1 MRFFILAALLF
12 IQPLGVRAQ
21 SLASFRFQVDNDW
34 FDFWQR
40 SVDRPDE
47 LYTAGQG
54 FRFVFDAAPKWAR
67 FRRDDCV
74 TAMRAG
80 TATTG
85 CIQTFA
91 GVMQQIFTPIVDSPT
106 PIPGDRPYAGLLQGE
121 FGSQLARPQRLDRLT
136 LVVGITGKNSG
147 GEAAQKAFHRWAD
160 LRRPMGWPYQI
171 AAQPVLGLMYGTQ
184 YLLTPPRVER
194 RSAAT
199 VAASASAIATTIQ
212 EGANVGLEIHAGL
225 NAPHPW
231 MPTSGHER
239 RRIRAYGILGANES
253 WVLRNAL
260 IEGNSDAT
268 RGLVEKMP
276 FVFQYVWGFALGGA
290 GVFVEY
296 RATSMTRDYETGR
309 WHRWG
314 TISLIVGNPY

>member
-1 MRFFILAALLF
+1 MLALSLLLTP
-12 IQPLGVRAQ
+12 IVAGAQ

-54 FRFVFDAAPKWAR
+54 FRAVFDAAPKWAR
-67 FRRDDCV
+67 FGHDDCV

-80 TATTG
+80 ISTSG
-85 CIQTFA
+85 CVQSFA
-91 GVMQQIFTPIVDSPT
+91 GIMQQIFTPIDDSPT
-106 PIPGDRPYAGLLQGE
+106 PVKGERPYAGLLQGQ
-121 FGSQLARPQRLDRLT
+121 FGAQLSRPRQLNSLAIVLGT
-136 LVVGITGKNSG
+136 TGYISG
-147 GEAAQKAFHRWAD
+147 AEAAQKAFHRLAE
-160 LRRPMGWPYQI
+160 LRRPTGWTHQV
-171 AAQPVLGLMYGTQ
+171 ATQPVVGLMPEIKYM
-184 YLLTPPRVER
+184 LTPPRVER

-212 EGANVGLEIHAGL
+212 VGANAGLEIHAGL
-225 NAPHPW
+225 NVPHPW
-231 MPTSGHER
+231 MPTSLRER

-253 WVLRNAL
+253 WVLRDAL

-268 RGLVEKMP
+268 RGLVVKKP
-276 FVFQYVWGFALGGA
+276 FVFHYVWGFAMGG
-290 GVFVEY
+290 GGYFIEY
-296 RATSMTRDYETGR
+296 RAISMTRDFETGR

-314 TISLIVGNPY
+314 AISLIVGNPY

>member
-12 IQPLGVRAQ
+12 VQPLEARSQ
-21 SLASFRFQVDNDW
+21 SLESLRLQVDNDW

-54 FRFVFDAAPKWAR
+54 FRATFDAAPKWAR
-67 FRRDDCV
+67 FRHEDCADALRDS
-74 TAMRAG
+74 TARS
-80 TATTG
+80 G
-85 CIQTFA
+85 CMQSFA
-91 GVMQQIFTPIVDSPT
+91 GVFQYIYTPIVDSPT

-121 FGSQLARPQRLDRLT
+121 FGSQLVRPQRLDRLT
-136 LVVGITGKNSG
+136 LVVGTTGHISG
-147 GEAAQKAFHRWAD
+147 AEGAQKLFHRWAE
-160 LRRPMGWPYQI
+160 LRRPMGWQNQI
-171 AAQPVLGLMYGTQ
+171 ATEPDLGLMYGTQ

-194 RSAAT
+194 RTAAT

-212 EGANVGLEIHAGL
+212 EGANVGVEIHAGH

-231 MPTSGHER
+231 MPTSARER
-239 RRIRAYGILGANES
+239 RRIRAYGIFGANES

-260 IEGNSDAT
+260 LEGNSNAT
-268 RGLVEKMP
+268 RGLVEEKP
-276 FVFQYVWGFALGGA
+276 FVFQYVWGFALGG
-290 GVFVEY
+290 GGYFVEY

-314 TISLIVGNPY
+314 AISLIIGNPY